1 MAPTPQQAIDVANS
15 VFGRHPGYRALH
27 AKGTLCAGAF
37 TPTAHAHELTRA
49 THMEG
54 PEVPVTVRFSNG
66 SGDPDHPD
74 WAPDPRGLAIKLY
87 LPDGSRTDIVGVSSP
102 RFVTRT
108 PEGFIEL
115 VEARGAGAAA
125 AWKLPLFIVRHPEAV
140 PVLPVVAP
148 TLMAPASYATIPYYG
163 LHAFRW
169 IDASGGERY
178 VRYTLRPAASAPRPG
193 PQALR
198 RLGRNYLQDEIS
210 KRVEAEPVLFS
221 LEVQIAAPG
230 DRVEDPSSAWPKQ
243 RRRVTVGT
251 LKIDRLEHDREQ
263 GGDILVFDPSRV
275 TDGIECSD
283 DPVLRFRPH
292 AYSESVKRRA

>member
-49 THMEG
+49 AHMEG
-54 PEVPVTVRFSNG
+54 PEVPMTVRFSNG

-125 AWKLPLFIVRHPEAV
+125 AWKLPLFTVRHPEAV

-148 TLMAPASYATIPYYG
+148 TLMAPASYATIPHYG

-169 IDASGGERY
+169 IDSGGGERY
-178 VRYTLRPAASAPRPG
+178 VRYTLRPAASAPR
-193 PQALR
+193 
-198 RLGRNYLQDEIS
+198 
-210 KRVEAEPVLFS
+210 
-221 LEVQIAAPG
+221 QIAAPG
-230 DRVEDPSSAWPKQ
+230 DRVEDPSSAWPRK

-275 TDGIECSD
+275 TAGIECSG
-283 DPVLRFRPH
+283 DPVLRLRPH
-292 AYSESVKRRA
+292 AYSDSVKRRA

>member
-49 THMEG
+49 AHMEG

-66 SGDPDHPD
+66 YGDPDHPD

-125 AWKLPLFIVRHPEAV
+125 AWKLPLFPVRHPEAV

-148 TLMAPASYATIPYYG
+148 TLMAPASYATIPHYG

-169 IDASGGERY
+169 IDCDGGERWVRY
-178 VRYTLRPAASAPRPG
+178 VRYTPLGNARRPASPA
-193 PQALR
+193 
-198 RLGRNYLQDEIS
+198 
-210 KRVEAEPVLFS
+210 
-221 LEVQIAAPG
+221 
-230 DRVEDPSSAWPKQ
+230 
-243 RRRVTVGT
+243 
-251 LKIDRLEHDREQ
+251 
-263 GGDILVFDPSRV
+263 
-275 TDGIECSD
+275 
-283 DPVLRFRPH
+283 
-292 AYSESVKRRA
+292 